1 MPSPVLTQ
9 QRNRCRVSIGDIHF
23 FDRCKIMSKAI
34 VASLV
39 PLFDRLTGTLEASQ
53 DGRLLDA
60 GGLQRSLQRDL
71 TRLFNARN
79 GLTIQQYLAC
89 ELTVLHYGLPDTLS
103 LSPKSELDLDLWSTV
118 LQRCIAIFE
127 PRLSHVQV
135 SVMQDMAK
143 SYGARA
149 TIAAAV
155 TLGMQLCRVNFDVA
169 LDPRSTLLA
178 AGA

>member
-1 MPSPVLTQ
+1 LGIVVNFS
-9 QRNRCRVSIGDIHF
+9 
-23 FDRCKIMSKAI
+23 DRSEIMSKAI

-39 PLFDRLTGTLEASQ
+39 PLFDRLTGTLDASQ

-60 GGLQRSLQRDL
+60 GALQRSLQRDL

-89 ELTVLHYGLPDTLS
+89 EPTVLHYGLPDTLS
-103 LSPKSELDLDLWSTV
+103 LSPKSELDLDLWSAV
-118 LQRCIAIFE
+118 LLRCIAMFE

-135 SVMQDMAK
+135 KVTQDLSK
-143 SYGARA
+143 SYGAHA

-169 LDPRSTLLA
+169 LDPRSTLLQV
-178 AGA
+178 GA

>member
-1 MPSPVLTQ
+1 
-9 QRNRCRVSIGDIHF
+9 
-23 FDRCKIMSKAI
+23 MSKAI
-34 VASLV
+34 VASFV
-39 PLFDRLTGTLEASQ
+39 PLFDRLTGTASQ

-71 TRLFNARN
+71 TRLFNVRN
-79 GLTIQQYLAC
+79 ALTIQQYLVC
-89 ELTVLHYGLPDTLS
+89 EPSVLHYGLPDTLS
-103 LSPKSELDLDLWSTV
+103 LSPKSQLDLDLWSTV
-118 LQRCIAIFE
+118 LQRCIAMFE

-135 SVMQDMAK
+135 TVTQDMSK
-143 SYGARA
+143 SHSAHA